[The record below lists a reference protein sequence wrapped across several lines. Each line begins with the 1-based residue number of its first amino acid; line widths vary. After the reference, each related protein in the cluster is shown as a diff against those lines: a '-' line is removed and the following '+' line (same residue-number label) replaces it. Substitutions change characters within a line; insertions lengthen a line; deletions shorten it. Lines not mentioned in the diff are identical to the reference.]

1 MKKHILL
8 AASALLASI
17 AALAGPAYPGRIVR
31 TQPDGSTIGIYLH
44 GDEWHHWMTD
54 DEGNVVKEDE
64 DGFIRVVTQTPAQ
77 RTTLQQKG
85 DERRAKAMAAFKEA
99 AAASKNVGSP
109 KIPVLLV
116 GFKDQA
122 FTKTAAEFNAML
134 NTPGY
139 SDNNAVGSV
148 LDYYRDNSFGE
159 FTPVFE
165 VLGPVTLDNN
175 MSYYGGNDSNGDD
188 KLPEMALVHAAQK
201 LDATTDF
208 SRYDNDGDGTVD
220 FVLFYFAGCDEAQ
233 GASSNAIWS
242 HAWYLSA
249 SSNAYNSRTFDGVK
263 LDRYFCTAELK
274 GSSSAAGVM
283 CSIGTTCHEFAHT
296 LGLPDFYD
304 ADYST
309 NGSAANTYD
318 FDLMANGAYNNNST
332 TPPYFTA
339 EELWEV
345 GWLSGIPELSSTGAV
360 TMKALNYPDAKT
372 YTAYKIPTSVTDEY
386 FVLEVRGGTGW
397 DAALPGGLIAYHV
410 DRSSSY
416 VSRWS
421 ANTVNN
427 YSAHPCCYIVQPSN
441 PTSISEFTG
450 STMNRLVFGGT
461 YKTFSPTAWDGNS
474 TGFQFTNITYA
485 NGVAT
490 FNVVNGNSLGI
501 TGTVY
506 DSDNNPI
513 AGVTI
518 SLEVGTEPQAVR
530 KNSEGPFTTLAKKI
544 FLSSKKRSS
553 IRTKAAA
560 VTATTDANGYYS
572 IELDAVGTYN
582 VTASLDGYV
591 SQTAVVSVTSLIE
604 TQNFYLL
611 REGEELPSQ
620 VIPFPDGDDG
630 YIVGSST
637 DELMGQNM
645 FPISEMAKYAGKQI
659 KSVSFYLYG
668 DSSTSYS
675 DVYAIVDYGNTRK
688 ATVAV
693 ADDDVT
699 VKGWTTVDVR
709 DQELIIPSDQDLY
722 IGPAFK
728 GGYQENGYYYALG
741 AHYFTE
747 EDEEGNEVV
756 PEWAANGWPYR
767 GYAAEYNLT
776 STGTRYD
783 WDLVFD
789 IYITVG
795 DYVKPDTG
803 YNFIADPK
811 KGSYSAG
818 DVFELVLNETTGTR
832 KPASAI
838 EWLIDDEPVSGSSVT
853 LTAGSHVIEARFTT
867 ESGEKKVVEL
877 ELEVN

>member
-1 MKKHILL
+1 MKKNILL
-8 AASALLASI
+8 AAAALLLSI
-17 AALAGPAYPGRIVR
+17 STFAGPAYPGRIVR
-31 TQPDGSTIGIYLH
+31 TQPDGSTIGIFLH
-44 GDEWHHWMTD
+44 GDEWYHWMTD
-54 DEGNVVKEDE
+54 DQGNIVVEDS
-64 DGFIRVVTQTPAQ
+64 DGYIRKQGLESPAARKSKIEQ
-77 RTTLQQKG
+77 
-85 DERRAKAMAAFKEA
+85 AKAKRLENMEILK
-99 AAASKNVGSP
+99 AAASSNTGSP
-109 KIPVLLV
+109 VIPVFLI
-116 GFKDQA
+116 GFQDKA
-122 FTKTAAEFNAML
+122 FSKTAAQFDAML

-139 SDNNAVGSV
+139 SDNNAIGSV
-148 LDYYRDNSFGE
+148 YDYYNENSLGK
-159 FTPVFE
+159 FTPKFE
-165 VLGPVTLDNN
+165 VLGPVTADNN
-175 MSYYGGNDSNGDD
+175 LSSYGTNKAYQ
-188 KLPEMALVHAAQK
+188 ALVQACTK
-201 LDATTDF
+201 LDKDVDF
-208 SRYDNDGDGTVD
+208 SKYDNDGDGYID
-220 FVLFYFAGCDEAQ
+220 FCIFYYAGYDQAQ
-233 GASSNAIWS
+233 TSNTSQIWS
-242 HAWYLSA
+242 HA
-249 SSNAYNSRTFDGVK
+249 SNISGYHYKFDNVYIGK
-263 LDRYFCTAELK
+263 YFCTSELK
-274 GSSSAAGVM
+274 GSSGSTM

-304 ADYST
+304 TDYED
-309 NGSAANTYD
+309 NGDAANTYS
-318 FDLMANGAYNNNST
+318 FDLMAEGPYNNNST
-332 TPPYFTA
+332 TPPYMNA
-339 EELWEV
+339 EELMEI
-345 GWLSGIPELSSTGAV
+345 GWLPSIPEITATGSVTLPAV
-360 TMKALNYPDAKT
+360 NYPGA
-372 YTAYKIPTSVTDEY
+372 TAYSAYMTKTANTNEY
-386 FVLEVRGGTGW
+386 FVYEVRRGERW
-397 DAALPGGLIAYHV
+397 DAPLPTGMLVYHV
-410 DRSSSY
+410 DRSNNKVTGSITAGSTWD
-416 VSRWS
+416 S
-421 ANTVNN
+421 NEVNV
-427 YSAHPCCYIVQPSN
+427 YSVHPCCYIVPANN
-441 PTSISEFTG
+441 PTSTEVQTAGRNLF
-450 STMNRLVFGGT
+450 FGNT

-572 IELDAVGTYN
+572 IELDAAGTYN

-811 KGSYSAG
+811 NGSYSAG
-818 DVFELVLNETTGTR
+818 DVFELILNETTGTR

-838 EWLIDDEPVSGSSVT
+838 EWLIDDEPVSGTSVT

>member
-85 DERRAKAMAAFKEA
+85 YERRAKAMAAFKEA

-116 GFKDQA
+116 GFTDQK

-175 MSYYGGNDSNGDD
+175 MAYYGGNDSDD
-188 KLPEMALVHAAQK
+188 EDNLPEMALIHAAQK
-201 LDATTDF
+201 LDATVDF

-274 GSSSAAGVM
+274 GSSPANGVM

-304 ADYST
+304 ANYST

-345 GWLSGIPELSSTGAV
+345 GWLSSIPELSSTGAV

-450 STMNRLVFGGT
+450 STMSRLVFGTT
-461 YKTFSPTAWDGNS
+461 YKTFSPTEWGGND
-474 TGFQFTNITYA
+474 TGYQLKNITYS
-485 NGVAT
+485 NGAVT
-490 FNVVNGNSLGI
+490 FDVTNSNEKGI
-501 TGTVY
+501 CGTVTDTDKNPLSNVTVSVY
-506 DSDNNPI
+506 AATTVSSVSAKGSIPDLKNALTARRKAAGSPI
-513 AGVTI
+513 A
-518 SLEVGTEPQAVR
+518 
-530 KNSEGPFTTLAKKI
+530 TT
-544 FLSSKKRSS
+544 
-553 IRTKAAA
+553 
-560 VTATTDANGYYS
+560 TTDATGYYS
-572 IELDAVGTYN
+572 F
-582 VTASLDGYV
+582 SLSEGGSYQVRAEKTGYV
-591 SQTAVVSVTSLIE
+591 AQEKNVEASRIVTQDFI
-604 TQNFYLL
+604 LL
-611 REGEELPSQ
+611 REGETLPSEL
-620 VIPFPDGDDG
+620 ITFPEDTEFDNYGDPD
-630 YIVGSST
+630 Y
-637 DELMGQNM
+637 DEWDMLVSNIYPVSFIG
-645 FPISEMAKYAGKQI
+645 AYAGKQI
-659 KSVSFYLYG
+659 KTVSFMAG
-668 DSSTSYS
+668 GTSIENCTLVVDFDDTRALALALDEPKLDEWVTI
-675 DVYAIVDYGNTRK
+675 DVSEH
-688 ATVAV
+688 
-693 ADDDVT
+693 
-699 VKGWTTVDVR
+699 
-709 DQELIIPSDQDLY
+709 ELIIPDGKDVYVGYGGNITGNYPIWATVADNSELVGYMADFDLETV
-722 IGPAFK
+722 AW
-728 GGYQENGYYYALG
+728 ESA
-741 AHYFTE
+741 
-747 EDEEGNEVV
+747 EDI
-756 PEWAANGWPYR
+756 
-767 GYAAEYNLT
+767 
-776 STGTRYD
+776 
-783 WDLVFD
+783 VFA
-789 IYITVG
+789 IKMTVG

-811 KGSYSAG
+811 NGSYSAG
-818 DVFELVLNETTGTR
+818 DVFELILNETTGTR

-838 EWLIDDEPVSGSSVT
+838 EWLIDDEPVSGTSVT